1 MAGARTSPTARVV
14 GGRVVRTPDAEQP
27 YKVVLEH
34 ADGLADSEHPV
45 RSVRDGELLIRRRSP
60 ARPRPETMREW
71 NIGLPS
77 NQDLGRL

>member
-1 MAGARTSPTARVV
+1 MRDSKPNSTADVV
-14 GGRVVRTPDAEQP
+14 GGRVVTTPDGEQP

-45 RSVRDGELLIRRRSP
+45 GSVRDGELLIRRRSP

-71 NIGLPS
+71 NLPS
-77 NQDLGRL
+77 KPRVRSS